1 VELDRAAPSEG
12 FVRSGHVELVEQ
24 LLHVAVGQAG
34 AQLPAHRDRDHL
46 PWEPVADRR
55 GQAEPRANTASL
67 FRARGRIS

>member
-1 VELDRAAPSEG
+1 VIDADAA
-12 FVRSGHVELVEQ
+12 LVQ
-24 LLHVAVGQAG
+24 QFFDVAVGQAG

-46 PWEPVADRR
+46 PWKPVADRR